1 MYKEVDG
8 SEEPSLYEKTIDA
21 LLSAVMPVPL
31 LAGFGSIRQ
40 ESAAFTIK
48 LYSVAQTSSQANPES
63 LSGPVHYSP
72 FLLHRGPQI
81 FPHASFQPFTR
92 R

>member
-1 MYKEVDG
+1 MDG
-8 SEEPSLYEKTIDA
+8 TEEPAHYEKTNYAHI
-21 LLSAVMPVPL
+21 SPVMPVTL
-31 LAGFGSIRQ
+31 HAGVGSIRK
-40 ESAAFTIK
+40 ESAAVTIK
-48 LYSVAQTSSQANPES
+48 LASVAQTSSQANPES